1 MSLVQFFRILW
12 ARRWII
18 LPAFLVCV
26 ATAAIV
32 SQFLPQRYRASTRVV
47 LDTFKPDPVTGQV
60 MSSQFM
66 RAYTQTQIELIEDYR
81 TAGRVV
87 DALGWVNDPG
97 NIAAFNASSAAASG
111 DIRRWL
117 AQNIIANT
125 KAGIIEGSNILEISY
140 IDTTA
145 ERAEQIANL
154 VRKAFL
160 EESLAYKRDAANKSA
175 AWYALQADSARKALT
190 EAEDTRTAFAKANDI
205 VLTSANTDLD
215 TQKLE
220 QLEGQSVAA
229 QSSPTMSAPSG
240 GMGPAAI
247 QLAAID
253 QQLEQAATTLG
264 PNHPMFQSLQRQRV
278 VVAAAAAREKSA
290 GGASS
295 VVNVG
300 AIRNAA
306 NAQKSQVIAKSE
318 KLDQLVRLQ
327 RDVELKKE
335 QFLKASSRVGDL
347 RLEGNSDDAG
357 MTTLGEATAPEN
369 PYFPNVPLI
378 VGGAAGFGLGLG
390 VLIALL
396 VELLGRRVRST
407 EDLELA
413 VGAPVFGV
421 IQTGFSLPSRLRRG
435 YQAASESAAT
445 QEVAAS

>member
-32 SQFLPQRYRASTRVV
+32 SQFLPERYRASTRIV

-87 DALGWVNDPG
+87 DALGWANDPG
-97 NIAAFNASSAAASG
+97 NIAAFNASSAASSG

-117 AQNIIANT
+117 AQQIISNT
-125 KAGIIEGSNILEISY
+125 KAGVIEGSNILEISY
-140 IDTTA
+140 VDTTA

-160 EESLAYKRDAANKSA
+160 EESLAYKREAALKSA
-175 AWYALQADSARKALT
+175 EWYTQQAESARKALT
-190 EAEDTRTAFAKANDI
+190 EAENARTAYARANGI

-229 QSSPTMSAPSG
+229 SAAPTVTAGSAA
-240 GMGPAAI
+240 MGPAAI
-247 QLAAID
+247 QLAALD

-264 PNHPMFQSLQRQRV
+264 PNHPMFQALQRQRV
-278 VVAAAAAREKSA
+278 VAAAAAARERSA
-290 GGASS
+290 VASS
-295 VVNVG
+295 SGVNAG
-300 AIRNAA
+300 AIRSAA
-306 NAQKSQVIAKSE
+306 DAQKSQVIAKSE

-327 RDVELKKE
+327 RDVELKKD
-335 QFLKASSRVGDL
+335 QFIKASSRVGDL
-347 RLEGNSDDAG
+347 RLEANSDDAG
-357 MTTLGEATAPEN
+357 MTTLGEATAPEK

-378 VGGAAGFGLGLG
+378 VGSAAAFGFGLGL
-390 VLIALL
+390 LIALL
-396 VELLGRRVRST
+396 VELLGRRVRSA
-407 EDLELA
+407 EDLEHA

-421 IQTGFSLPSRLRRG
+421 IQTGFSLPNRLRRG
-435 YQAASESAAT
+435 YQAASEASAT
-445 QEVAAS
+445 QGIAAS